1 MKRIIPEDPK
11 WRATLAAVAVAVVVA
26 LVVVVVSLT
35 TDPATVP
42 AATRSAT
49 STPRVTPTA
58 MATDTPT
65 PTPTPTPTGPVDA
78 IDAPTSTTV
87 AAATGADVPVSAT
100 AGGAVTSTLPNPQAS
115 GAPLVFRVVEQQ
127 SGWVRV
133 QLAKRPNGSTGW
145 VPTSAVKLT
154 SDPYAIVVS
163 VTDNTLDLY
172 KDGSVLHSY
181 PVATGTGGTPTPTG
195 RFALTELLA
204 PTNDGY
210 GPYAYGTT
218 AFSDVL
224 NSFGGGPGQI
234 GLHGTNDS
242 SSIGSG
248 ASHGCVRMH
257 NADITALAK
266 LLPLGT
272 PFQVR

>member
-1 MKRIIPEDPK
+1 
-11 WRATLAAVAVAVVVA
+11 
-26 LVVVVVSLT
+26 
-35 TDPATVP
+35 
-42 AATRSAT
+42 
-49 STPRVTPTA
+49 
-58 MATDTPT
+58 
-65 PTPTPTPTGPVDA
+65 
-78 IDAPTSTTV
+78 
-87 AAATGADVPVSAT
+87 
-100 AGGAVTSTLPNPQAS
+100 
-115 GAPLVFRVVEQQ
+115 
-127 SGWVRV
+127 
-133 QLAKRPNGSTGW
+133 
-145 VPTSAVKLT
+145 
-154 SDPYAIVVS
+154 
-163 VTDNTLDLY
+163 
-172 KDGSVLHSY
+172 
-181 PVATGTGGTPTPTG
+181 
-195 RFALTELLA
+195 ELLA